1 MHSAHLRGH
10 GGGSVGRLV
19 LVGRGNALYLLVVA
33 GQAVD
38 AGLDE
43 NQTELGVDVLAVA
56 VKVLAHG
63 DSALDQAVEVLGEGR
78 SLAVVLQDAEDLA
91 AGEVLD
97 LSDTH
102 GVTELEA
109 DHGGSETLLGEVQD
123 GLNDG
128 LGGLLQPRRRG
139 ALEGE
144 GRGGDALAGTMHT
157 THAVRR
163 LLSTPLPRKNKQR
176 WGENK
181 RKGWKFSSSR
191 RL

>member
-1 MHSAHLRGH
+1 MYLRGH
-10 GGGSVGRLV
+10 GGGRVGRLV

-157 THAVRR
+157 THTVR
-163 LLSTPLPRKNKQR
+163 T
-176 WGENK
+176 
-181 RKGWKFSSSR
+181 RKGKER
-191 RL
+191 RKRVMQRK